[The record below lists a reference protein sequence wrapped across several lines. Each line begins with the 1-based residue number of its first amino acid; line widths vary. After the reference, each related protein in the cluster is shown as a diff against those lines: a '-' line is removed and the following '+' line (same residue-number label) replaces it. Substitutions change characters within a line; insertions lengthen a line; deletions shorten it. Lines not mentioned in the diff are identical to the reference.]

1 VTSAVGKDDIDDA
14 LFRAGIK
21 SVLVRQNILR
31 LVELYAR
38 KFQVQEPAEFRPPDM
53 TGYKYLCRDC
63 GERKVIGEF
72 PEYKRINR
80 RSPVPCNSCMSAKEK
95 RK

>member
-1 VTSAVGKDDIDDA
+1 MTSAVSKDDIDDA
-14 LFRAGIK
+14 LFRAGVK

-38 KFQVQEPAEFRPPDM
+38 KFQVQEPAEFSPDM
-53 TGYKYLCRDC
+53 TGYKYLCKDC

-72 PEYKRINR
+72 PEYKRFNR
-80 RSPVPCNSCMSAKEK
+80 RSPVPCSKCMEK
-95 RK
+95 KK